1 MGKQLSPTEDEIG
14 IFCLWILLQTFFIM
28 LTRAQKKKIVDD
40 LSDKIKRQ
48 QSLIFTDVSR
58 INVSGAQR
66 LRRTLRQSGI
76 EYKVAKKSLINLALK
91 KDPIRQKL
99 SNGVNI
105 SQFTG
110 TIGLAFSYNDPIVP
124 IKILDKF
131 AKEHENF
138 KILAGIMGNKILT
151 IDDIKQLAKISSK
164 EELLAM
170 LVSSLKAPING
181 LINVLG
187 GTIRNLVGVLNAIVN
202 K

>member
-1 MGKQLSPTEDEIG
+1 
-14 IFCLWILLQTFFIM
+14 M
-28 LTRAQKKKIVDD
+28 LNRKQKKQIVEE

-66 LRRTLRQSGI
+66 LRRTLRQAGI

-91 KDPIRQKL
+91 KEKQDID
-99 SNGVNI
+99 I
-105 SQFTG
+105 SQLRG
-110 TIGLAFSYNDPIVP
+110 SLGLTFSYNDPIAP

-151 IDDIKQLAKISSK
+151 IDDIKELAKIPSK

-170 LVSSLKAPING
+170 LIGSLKAPING

-187 GTIRNLVGVLNAIVN
+187 GTIRNLVGVLSAIKSN
-202 K
+202 N